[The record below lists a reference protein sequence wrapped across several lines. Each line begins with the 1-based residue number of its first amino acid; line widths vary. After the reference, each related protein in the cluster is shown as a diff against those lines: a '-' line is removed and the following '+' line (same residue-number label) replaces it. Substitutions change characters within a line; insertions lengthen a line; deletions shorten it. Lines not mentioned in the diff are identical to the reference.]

1 MDSVYIFTV
10 GDYLAIDKAA
20 SGSTC
25 IHLRCL
31 DRPRTVTES
40 PPNQLTRSPVTMG
53 VMMYSRSEACDGR
66 LKLSVSVCHNGLG
79 RIEILRNGYS
89 ATGIGFGR
97 MLNVT
102 RYWVDA
108 AAEGRRDDSVGID
121 EGCQS
126 EEEYGSGEGL
136 GEHFNNE
143 WIKERRMAAGSARD
157 RL

>member
-1 MDSVYIFTV
+1 VTISQSTKLPPVP
-10 GDYLAIDKAA
+10 LASTFAVLIDREPL
-20 SGSTC
+20 
-25 IHLRCL
+25 LRAL
-31 DRPRTVTES
+31 
-40 PPNQLTRSPVTMG
+40 PNQLTRSPVTMG